1 MLRLT
6 MQADCADKTAGRLEP
21 PRVRPAVAMV
31 PPPLRRHTRHSAGH
45 SIATDPT
52 LKQLTSHG
60 VTLSPTP
67 AAAEWRSEA
76 RRLKP
81 PRAPFWLSQAPW
93 SPTRH
98 AGCSTFCLD
107 RVART
112 HGRFTR
118 GHEPSPAD
126 QGRCSVW
133 RIHRHGGVAT
143 RLLVNSAALKA
154 ILGPT

>member
-1 MLRLT
+1 

-81 PRAPFWLSQAPW
+81 PRAPFWLSQCRCQPAPD
-93 SPTRH
+93 
-98 AGCSTFCLD
+98 AGTVDNAADPDC
-107 RVART
+107 RVASLAAYSCVALA
-112 HGRFTR
+112 GSSWA
-118 GHEPSPAD
+118 EK
-126 QGRCSVW
+126 CSK
-133 RIHRHGGVAT
+133 
-143 RLLVNSAALKA
+143 AA
-154 ILGPT
+154 